1 MTYSADYATAYRD
14 TRMRNIERLI
24 GESTSVLET
33 GIPRNLISDL
43 VMKVIYQFTMV
54 SAQRVAENIKLPYFG
69 VVEQSLLDLRK
80 AELVDIGGSEGLG
93 EMAYLYVLTPKGR
106 ERVRDIIDQSTYIG
120 PAPVS
125 LDHYRKVAQAQS
137 IGEITVGPTQ
147 VKDAFKDMVLG
158 NDLIEALGPAVNTG
172 RSLFLYGP
180 AGNGKTLISE
190 HIATLLG
197 GDIYIPYAIEADGY
211 VIKVFDQN
219 LHVVSETQPSSQQLP
234 PGTFGQGEHRL
245 DARWV
250 LCKRPSI
257 VVGGELTLASLDL
270 IYDEVAKYYEAPFQL
285 KANGGMFLIDDFGRQ
300 AMRPRDLLNRWIVPL
315 EKRYDFLTLRTGK
328 KLELPFD
335 QLIVFSTNLAPRDL
349 VDEAFLRR
357 IQNKIE
363 IRNPT
368 FEEYREI
375 LRRNCQILNVPYS
388 EEGAVYLLRE
398 HYVKAKRELRSCQP
412 RDLLKQI
419 VGLAAYQG
427 VQPSLSKEL
436 LDQAIQTYFVEL

>member
-1 MTYSADYATAYRD
+1 MSYSADYAGAGYRD
-14 TRMRNIERLI
+14 TRMRGLERLI
-24 GESTSVLET
+24 AEPTSLLET
-33 GIPRNLISDL
+33 GIPPNLISDL
-43 VMKVIYQFTMV
+43 VMKVIYQYTIIA
-54 SAQRVAENIKLPYFG
+54 AQKVAEQIKLPYFG
-69 VVEQSLLDLRK
+69 VVDQSLLSLRK
-80 AELVDIGGSEGLG
+80 AELVDVGGSEGLG
-93 EMAYLYVLTPKGR
+93 EMAYQYVLTPKGR
-106 ERVRDIIDQSTYIG
+106 ERVRDIIEQSTYNG

-125 LDHYRKVAQAQS
+125 LEQYRQVAMAQS
-137 IGEITVGPTQ
+137 IGEIKVGPPQ
-147 VKDAFKDMVLG
+147 VREAFKDMVLG
-158 NDLIEALGPAVNTG
+158 NDIMEAVGPAINTG

-211 VIKVFDQN
+211 IIKMFDQN
-219 LHVVSETQPSSQQLP
+219 LHVVSENAKQNQPDNFAP
-234 PGTFGQGEHRL
+234 NERRL

-257 VVGGELTLASLDL
+257 VVGGELTLANLDL
-270 IYDEVAKYYEAPFQL
+270 IYDELAKYYEAPFQL

-315 EKRYDFLTLRTGK
+315 EKRYDFLTLRNGK
-328 KLELPFD
+328 KLDVPFD

-363 IRNPT
+363 IRNPN
-368 FEEYREI
+368 FDEYREI
-375 LRRNCQILNVPYS
+375 LRRNCQHLQIPFS
-388 EEGAVYLLRE
+388 EDGAVYLLRE

-412 RDLLKQI
+412 RDLLKQL
-419 VGLAAYQG
+419 VGIAAYQG

-436 LDQAIQTYFVEL
+436 LDQAVQTYFVEL

>member
-1 MTYSADYATAYRD
+1 MSYSGEYVGYRD
-14 TRMRNIERLI
+14 TKIRNVERMIPEPASI
-24 GESTSVLET
+24 VET
-33 GIPRNLISDL
+33 AIPINLISDL
-43 VMKVIYQFTMV
+43 IMKAIYQYTIY
-54 SAQRVAENIKLPYFG
+54 SAQRIADLIKLPYFG
-69 VVEQSLLDLRK
+69 VVEKALVELRK
-80 AELVDIGGSEGLG
+80 AELVDVGGSEGLG
-93 EMAYLYVLTPKGR
+93 EMAYQYVLTPKGR
-106 ERVRDIIDQSTYIG
+106 ERVRDIIEQSTYLG

-125 LDHYRKVAQAQS
+125 LAHYCQVALAQS
-137 IGEITVGPTQ
+137 IGEIKVGPAQ
-147 VKDAFKDMVLG
+147 VREAVKDMVLG
-158 NDLIEALGPAVNTG
+158 NDLIEAIGPAVNTG
-172 RSLFLYGP
+172 RSMFLYGP
-180 AGNGKTLISE
+180 AGNGKTLVSE
-190 HIATLLG
+190 HIARLLG

-211 VIKVFDQN
+211 IIKLYDQN
-219 LHVVSETQPSSQQLP
+219 IHIISDQAKAYQPDPLSN
-234 PGTFGQGEHRL
+234 ERRL
-245 DARWV
+245 DPRWV
-250 LCKRPSI
+250 LVKRPSI

-270 IYDEVAKYYEAPFQL
+270 IYDELAKYYEAPFQL

-328 KLELPFD
+328 KLEVPFD

-375 LRRNCQILNVPYS
+375 LRRNCDLMNVPFS

-412 RDLLKQI
+412 RDLLKQLI
-419 VGLAAYQG
+419 GIAAYQG
-427 VQPSLSKEL
+427 IQPSLSKEL
-436 LDQAIQTYFVEL
+436 LDQSVQTYFVEL

>member
-1 MTYSADYATAYRD
+1 MILEPTSI
-14 TRMRNIERLI
+14 IEA
-24 GESTSVLET
+24 
-33 GIPRNLISDL
+33 GIPNNLISDL
-43 VMKVIYQFTMV
+43 IMKVIYQYTV
-54 SAQRVAENIKLPYFG
+54 YSAQRIADLIKLPYFG
-69 VVEQSLLDLRK
+69 VIEPALVALRK
-80 AELVDIGGSEGLG
+80 AELVDVGGSEGLG
-93 EMAYLYVLTPKGR
+93 EMAYQFVLTPKGR
-106 ERVRDIIDQSTYIG
+106 ERVRDIIEQSSYIG

-125 LDHYRKVAQAQS
+125 LNHYRQIALAQS

-147 VKDAFKDMVLG
+147 VREAFNDMVLG

-180 AGNGKTLISE
+180 AGNGKTLVSE
-190 HIATLLG
+190 HIARLLG
-197 GDIYIPYAIEADGY
+197 GDIYVPYAIEADGY
-211 VIKVFDQN
+211 VIKLFDQN
-219 LHVVSETQPSSQQLP
+219 IHVISEAGRSRQSDSMSN
-234 PGTFGQGEHRL
+234 ERRL
-245 DARWV
+245 DPRWV

-270 IYDEVAKYYEAPFQL
+270 IYDEVSKFYEAPFQL

-363 IRNPT
+363 IRNPN

-375 LRRNCQILNVPYS
+375 LRRNCQQLNVPFS

-412 RDLLKQI
+412 RDLLKQLI
-419 VGLAAYQG
+419 GLAAYQG
-427 VQPSLSKEL
+427 IQPTLSKEL
-436 LDQAIQTYFVEL
+436 LDQAVQTYFVEL